1 MKSLKESILS
11 DMDDILNN
19 GEENIKEIIQNFLK
33 QNYTSIYSFEISKKP
48 FMGKYRVS
56 GRGISVKNKDIEY
69 LTNDLFEFD
78 EVKLFFNCMNCKNL
92 KSLKGLPTKLN
103 GSLNISGCYNL
114 ESLEYIPKVV
124 VGDIILSKNSNKKFT
139 EDDVEKYVKNYWE
152 IKFFN

>member
-1 MKSLKESILS
+1 MKTLKESILA

-19 GEENIKEIIQNFLK
+19 GEENIKEVIQNFLT
-33 QNYTSIYSFEISKKP
+33 QNYTSVFNFEISKKP
-48 FMGKYRVS
+48 FNGKYRVS

-78 EVKLFFNCMNCKNL
+78 DVKIFFNCMNCKKL

-103 GSLNISGCYNL
+103 GSLNISECYNL

-124 VGDIILSKNSNKKFT
+124 IGDIILSKNGNKKFT
-139 EDDVEKYVKNYWE
+139 EDDVKKYVKKYWS
-152 IKFFN
+152 IRFFN

>member
-1 MKSLKESILS
+1 MKTLKESILS
-11 DMDDILNN
+11 DMEDILNN
-19 GEENIKEIIQNFLK
+19 GEENIKEVIQNFLK
-33 QNYTSIYSFEISKKP
+33 QNYKSVYKFEISEKH

-56 GRGISVKNKDIEY
+56 GKGISVKNKDIEY

-78 EVKLFFNCMNCKNL
+78 DVKIFFDCRDCKNL

-124 VGDIILSKNSNKKFT
+124 AGDIILSKNYNKKFT
-139 EDDVEKYVKNYWE
+139 EDDIKKYVKKCWS
-152 IKFFN
+152 IGFFN